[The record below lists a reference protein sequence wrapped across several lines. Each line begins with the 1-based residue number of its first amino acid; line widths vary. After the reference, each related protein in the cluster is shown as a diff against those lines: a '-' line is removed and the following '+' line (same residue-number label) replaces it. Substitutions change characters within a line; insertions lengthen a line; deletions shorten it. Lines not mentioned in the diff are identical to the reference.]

1 MALEEVVEG
10 TPLDIPFPAKHRY
23 QLETNLP
30 PFRPFLSHS
39 LSCIPRM
46 PASQGC
52 KDDHSIPL
60 LSVVLEI
67 VCPEFFQLPET
78 NIG

>member
-1 MALEEVVEG
+1 
-10 TPLDIPFPAKHRY
+10 
-23 QLETNLP
+23 
-30 PFRPFLSHS
+30 
-39 LSCIPRM
+39 M
-46 PASQGC
+46 PAVRSAI

-67 VCPEFFQLPET
+67 VCPEFFVVPET